1 MSNKNL
7 ILGGIITFKRVK
19 NPVLREV
26 LDWGVHITV
35 AVLIGFLIVAFVGQ
49 RTIVSGS
56 SMETTL
62 QDGDQLIIEKIT
74 PKMGKLKY
82 GDIVTIDVSDMNGVE
97 RSPIIK
103 RVIGVEG
110 DKIEVREGKVYL
122 NGKALKEDYINGD
135 STQSVTDKYSNLT
148 VEKGQIYVLGDNR
161 TPGGSLDSRSL
172 GPFDLSRVGG
182 RAVFRFWPL
191 DNMGTPKKHGAEFQN

>member
-1 MSNKNL
+1 M
-7 ILGGIITFKRVK
+7 GGIITFKSIK
-19 NPVLREV
+19 NPILREV
-26 LDWGVHITV
+26 LDWGVHIAV

-62 QDGDQLIIEKIT
+62 QDGDQLIIEKIS
-74 PKMGKLKY
+74 PKVGNLKY
-82 GDIVTIDVSDMNGVE
+82 GDIVTIDVSDMNGVD

-110 DKIEVREGKVYL
+110 DKIEVKEGKVYL
-122 NGKALKEDYINGD
+122 NGKVLKEDYINGD
-135 STQSVTDKYSNLT
+135 FTDNLKEEYCNLT

-161 TPGGSLDSRSL
+161 TPGGSLDSRTL
-172 GPFDLSRVGG
+172 GPFEISRVGG
-182 RAVFRFWPL
+182 KAIFRFWPL
-191 DNMGTPKKHGAEFQN
+191 DNMGVPKKHEAQYQE

>member
-1 MSNKNL
+1 M
-7 ILGGIITFKRVK
+7 TFKSIK
-19 NPVLREV
+19 NPALREV
-26 LDWGVHITV
+26 LDWGVHIAV

-62 QDGDQLIIEKIT
+62 QDGDQLIIEKIS
-74 PKMGKLKY
+74 PKIGNLKY
-82 GDIVTIDVSDMNGVE
+82 GDIVTIDVSDMNGVD

-110 DKIEVREGKVYL
+110 DKIEVRDGKVYL

-135 STQSVTDKYSNLT
+135 FTDNIREEYCNLT
-148 VEKGQIYVLGDNR
+148 VKKGQIYVLGDNR
-161 TPGGSLDSRSL
+161 TPGGSLDSRTL
-172 GPFDLSRVGG
+172 GPFDISRVGG
-182 RAVFRFWPL
+182 KAIFRFWPF
-191 DNMGTPKKHGAEFQN
+191 DNMGTPKKHGALYQD

>member
-1 MSNKNL
+1 
-7 ILGGIITFKRVK
+7 LGGIITFNSIK
-19 NPVLREV
+19 NPILREV
-26 LDWGVHITV
+26 LDWGVHIAV

-62 QDGDQLIIEKIT
+62 HDGDQLIIEKIS
-74 PKMGKLKY
+74 PKVGNLKY
-82 GDIVTIDVSDMNGVE
+82 GDIVTIDVSDMNGVD

-110 DKIEVREGKVYL
+110 DKIEVKDGKVYL

-135 STQSVTDKYSNLT
+135 STEVVNEEYCNLT
-148 VEKGQIYVLGDNR
+148 VQKGQIYVLGDNR

-172 GPFDLSRVGG
+172 GPLDISRVGG
-182 RAVFRFWPL
+182 KAIFRFWPL
-191 DNMGTPKKHGAEFQN
+191 NSMGVPKKHGAQFQE